1 MSWPTRTALTL
12 LVGLGFVAVFGA
24 APGLA
29 QEIPPLEE
37 PPIEAEELFVPAPG
51 EVPDPEAPAIS
62 VQLGDDSGVSRSVA
76 LLLLLT
82 VGAVLPGLLLV
93 MTSFT
98 RYVVVLGITKN
109 ALGLQTIPPTQVL
122 VGLALFLTVFTM
134 APTFTEVN
142 EAAIQP
148 LLNGEIESQE
158 AMDAG
163 FAPFRDFMLEQTP
176 DDDLRLF
183 SQISDTEIAP
193 SRAEVSASVL
203 VPAFVVSE
211 LRSAFLI
218 GFVVFVP
225 FLVIDLVVAAVLMSM
240 GMVMLPPVFIS
251 LPLKL
256 LLFVLVDG
264 WSLIIQSL
272 VSSVGVAA

>member
-1 MSWPTRTALTL
+1 MSWPTKTATIVLVALVL
-12 LVGLGFVAVFGA
+12 LVGTGGTPAT
-24 APGLA
+24 A
-29 QEIPPLEE
+29 QELPLDEPPAPEE
-37 PPIEAEELFVPAPG
+37 PFVPAPD
-51 EVPDPEAPAIS
+51 EVPEPEDPTFS
-62 VQLGDDSGVSRSVA
+62 VTLGEDSEVSRSVA

-109 ALGLQTIPPTQVL
+109 ALGLQTIPPTQIL

-134 APTFTEVN
+134 APTFGEVN
-142 EAAIQP
+142 DAAVQP
-148 LLNGEIESQE
+148 LLDGEIGAQE

-163 FAPFRDFMLEQTP
+163 FAPFRHFMLEQTP

-183 SQISDTEIAP
+183 SRISGAEIAP
-193 SRAEVSASVL
+193 SRADVSASVL

-218 GFVVFVP
+218 GFVIFVP

-272 VSSVGVAA
+272 VGSVGVLA

>member
-1 MSWPTRTALTL
+1 MSWLTKPTAAIL
-12 LVGLGFVAVFGA
+12 LVLAVLGLVGA
-24 APGLA
+24 APASA
-29 QEIPPLEE
+29 QEV
-37 PPIEAEELFVPAPG
+37 PPIEETPIEEPFVPAPA
-51 EVPDPEAPAIS
+51 EVPEPDSPAIS
-62 VQLGDDSGVSRSVA
+62 VDFGEDSGVSQSVA

-82 VGAVLPGLLLV
+82 VGAILPGLLLV

-98 RYVVVLGITKN
+98 RYIVVLGITKN

-134 APTFTEVN
+134 APTFAEVN
-142 EAAIQP
+142 DAAIQP
-148 LLNGEIESQE
+148 LLAGEIESQE
-158 AMDAG
+158 ALDAG
-163 FAPFRDFMLEQTP
+163 FTPFREFMLEQTP

-183 SQISDTEIAP
+183 SRISDTEIAP
-193 SRAEVSASVL
+193 SRAEISASVL
-203 VPAFVVSE
+203 VPAFVVAE

-272 VSSVGVAA
+272 VGSVGVVA